1 MPANEKVMHA
11 WLNGVQDDALQA
23 EKITGTNS
31 MAKAYN
37 ACVLVPLDQTFSTM
51 LCMDRGDGSKGL
63 LKSGE

>member
-11 WLNGVQDDALQA
+11 WLNGEQDEALQA

-31 MAKAYN
+31 MAKAYK

-51 LCMDRGDGSKGL
+51 LCMDWRAVSKGL